1 MMLASTFKRPLWA
14 IPIINSSTPRS
25 ALPEGL
31 TVGGWLDLRHTQIT
45 ALPESLTVGGG
56 LYLSHTQITAL
67 PDNLT
72 VGGWLDLRH
81 TQITALPESLTVGG
95 YLDLRHTQITAL
107 PESLTVGGWLDLTDT
122 QITALLND
130 PRGHR
135 LDRAGT
141 HYHAG
146 CRRFTASEA
155 LAHWGSP
162 SYPDRARGDAY
173 VAAVKAE
180 EARRKNQHE

>member
-1 MMLASTFKRPLWA
+1 MTDNDWKIL
-14 IPIINSSTPRS
+14 
-25 ALPEGL
+25 
-31 TVGGWLDLRHTQIT
+31 LRYGVT
-45 ALPESLTVGGG
+45 
-56 LYLSHTQITAL
+56 

-72 VGGWLDLRH
+72 VGGGL
-81 TQITALPESLTVGG
+81 ALS
-95 YLDLRHTQITAL
+95 Y
-107 PESLTVGGWLDLTDT
+107 T

-130 PRGHR
+130 PRGYR
-135 LDRAGT
+135 LDRVGDQ
-141 HYHAG
+141 YHAG

-180 EARRKNQHE
+180 EARRGNQHD

>member
-1 MMLASTFKRPLWA
+1 MTDSDWKILRRFGV
-14 IPIINSSTPRS
+14 TPDN
-25 ALPEGL
+25 L
-31 TVGGWLDLRHTQIT
+31 TVGGELD
-45 ALPESLTVGGG
+45 
-56 LYLSHTQITAL
+56 LSHTQITAL
-67 PDNLT
+67 PDGLTVGGRLGLSGTKITALPDGLT
-72 VGGWLDLRH
+72 VGGWLGLSGTKITALPDGLTVGGLLDLSH
-81 TQITALPESLTVGG
+81 TQITALPDGLTVGG
-95 YLDLRHTQITAL
+95 LLDLR
-107 PESLTVGGWLDLTDT
+107 GT

-130 PRGHR
+130 PRGYR
-135 LDRAGT
+135 LDRVGD

-146 CRRFTASEA
+146 CRKFTASEA